1 MVFQDLLY
9 EAREGVARIT
19 INRPEVRNAL
29 RTDTFQE
36 LTQAFHQAHD
46 DPTVGVIVLTG
57 AGEKAFCA
65 GGDVKSQS
73 SRTANAGRRHVRIAG
88 HLAMAMRNSG
98 KPIVAAVNGD
108 AVGGGHE
115 LHLLS
120 DLTIAVDTARFGQV
134 GPRVGSV
141 PVLGG
146 TQLLPRIVGEKKARE
161 MIFLCRLYSAQQAL
175 AMNLVNVVVTRAEF
189 EAEIDRWCQELLDKS
204 PQALRTAKIS
214 MNHAADLDLYGSF
227 SHGAEMLCMNYE
239 SNEYKEGPKA
249 FLEKRKPNF
258 RQFRS

>member
-1 MVFQDLLY
+1 MSFEDLFY
-9 EAREGVARIT
+9 ETRDGIARIT

-29 RTDTFQE
+29 RTDTFGE
-36 LTQAFHQAHD
+36 LAEAFCQAHD
-46 DPTVGVIVLTG
+46 DPSVGVVVLTG

-73 SRTANAGRRHVRIAG
+73 SRSANAGRRHVRIAG
-88 HLAMAMRNSG
+88 QLAVAMRNLG
-98 KPIVAAVNGD
+98 KPIIAAVNGD

-115 LHLLS
+115 LHILADLS
-120 DLTIAVDTARFGQV
+120 IAVDTARFGQV

-141 PVLGG
+141 PILGG
-146 TQLLPRIVGEKKARE
+146 TQLLPRIVGEKRARE

-175 AMNLVNVVVTRAEF
+175 QMNLVNAVVPREQF
-189 EAEIDRWCQELLDKS
+189 EAEVESWCQELLDKS

-214 MNHAADLDLYGSF
+214 MNHATDLEFYGSF
-227 SHGAEMLCMNYE
+227 VHGAELLCLNYE
-239 SNEYKEGPKA
+239 TPEYKEGPKA

-258 RQFRS
+258 RQFRA